1 MAKKPP
7 RVKAKPKKPARGGK
21 RGKPE
26 GGTGRAA
33 GRTSKSSGTRR
44 PSNPPRKRSP
54 RSAPPS
60 GRPGRTKP
68 RLSRVELRRRLDT
81 ARGAAARGEPLVKR
95 WMRGLEFGRD
105 HLTDIVGRQVNLRA
119 KAPPVAAKGTPW
131 ALVARYNDFDSQL
144 TYTELHRALE
154 RWDGDDRI
162 RHNIGARRIS
172 RMTVLYDGVETYGG
186 TRRVTREFTLA
197 EIAPWDVMVA
207 RALERTDPT
216 SEESLVARYDS
227 NRHRTRILALYVWL
241 ALDEAKEATWI
252 PN

>member
-7 RVKAKPKKPARGGK
+7 RSKARPKAKKPAKPRGGK
-21 RGKPE
+21 RERGPGK
-26 GGTGRAA
+26 GTGRAA
-33 GRTSKSSGTRR
+33 GRKAPIPPTPIKRR
-44 PSNPPRKRSP
+44 RRSP
-54 RSAPPS
+54 RPVAF
-60 GRPGRTKP
+60 PG
-68 RLSRVELRRRLDT
+68 RLSREELRRRLDT

-95 WMRGLEFGRD
+95 WLRGLEFCRE
-105 HLTDIVGRQVNLRA
+105 HLSEVVGRESILRA

-131 ALVARYNDFDSQL
+131 ALVARFNGFDGQL

-154 RWDGDDRI
+154 RWDDDDRI
-162 RHNIGARRIS
+162 RHHIGARRIS

-186 TRRVTREFTLA
+186 TRRVKREFTLA

-241 ALDEAKEATWI
+241 ALDEAKEASWV
-252 PN
+252 PR